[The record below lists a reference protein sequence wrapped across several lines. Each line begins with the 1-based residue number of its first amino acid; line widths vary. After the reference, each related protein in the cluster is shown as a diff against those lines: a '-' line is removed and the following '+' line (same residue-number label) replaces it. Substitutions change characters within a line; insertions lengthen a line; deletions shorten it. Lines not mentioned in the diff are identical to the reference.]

1 MSADLPIYV
10 DVDDVL
16 ADTTAALIRLVREL
30 FAKEVSYE
38 QCHSFDLGQSF
49 GLSEA
54 ERDRLL
60 DAAHD
65 DDVIESMAAIE
76 GAAEILGGWEARGDR
91 VEIVTGRPPATI
103 PATRRWLE
111 REGMPHAAL
120 ASVDKYGRQQHLPE
134 AVPLEELAGR
144 RFRIAVEDS
153 ISMTRFLVEATDTPV
168 LLLDR
173 PWNRDVR
180 GLGRSVRA
188 RVERVHSWSEIADR
202 LGRG

>member
-16 ADTTAALIRLVREL
+16 ADTAASLIRLVREL
-30 FAKEVSYE
+30 FAKDVSYE
-38 QCHSFDLGQSF
+38 QCHSFDLGRSF

-65 DDVIESMAAIE
+65 DEVIESMAAIE
-76 GAAEILGGWEARGDR
+76 GAAEILGGWAARGER

-111 REGMPHAAL
+111 REGMPHAAV
-120 ASVDKYGRQQHLPE
+120 ASVDKYGRQKHLAQ
-134 AVPLEELAGR
+134 AVPLEELATR

-153 ISMTRFLVEATDTPV
+153 ITMTQFLVETTDTPV

-180 GLGRSVRA
+180 GLDRRVRA
-188 RVERVHSWSEIADR
+188 RVERVYSWSEIADR
-202 LGRG
+202 SKR